1 MAPVVEQPRLHI
13 YDHCPYCIR
22 TELALGLKA
31 SPYDRVVYG
40 YGDKLGD
47 ESKTGC
53 YDGGVVLTG
62 KKELPVLEKIGSD
75 GTRQWLKAESLDIIE
90 WVQEQLDESDC
101 FHAKSDRADL
111 KTFFATDGRFKV
123 VQRILSRPRWLKMTH
138 VKDFL
143 RKEDRDYAVAK
154 YEKGGFDYAAAEA
167 SDVESKVEMK
177 ALLEEA
183 CILLGSNTSFY
194 KDGVLGFD
202 DLLYLPELRTVTLVE
217 GLEWPKRLRNYVVS
231 AHSKANVATYFDN
244 QIA

>member
-53 YDGGVVLTG
+53 YNGGVVLTG

-90 WVQEQLDESDC
+90 WVQEQ
-101 FHAKSDRADL
+101 F
-111 KTFFATDGRFKV
+111 
-123 VQRILSRPRWLKMTH
+123 SRSSNGSSRDHGGLKMTH